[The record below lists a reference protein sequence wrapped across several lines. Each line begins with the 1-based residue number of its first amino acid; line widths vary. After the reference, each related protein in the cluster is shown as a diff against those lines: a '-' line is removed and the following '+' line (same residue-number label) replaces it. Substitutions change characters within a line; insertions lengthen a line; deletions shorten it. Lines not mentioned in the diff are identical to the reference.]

1 MSGDVWN
8 AQAAWLLKLRALSA
22 QARVDELEVDLGDTP
37 ESALS
42 DAAIASAPRPGTS
55 LKSVG
60 TDGNSGNPAI
70 ISSDANRALRP
81 SDAGGRPLSAFSR
94 PATGSSRASL
104 RTAHTARPAGTA
116 TGRFVRLGTP
126 SMVTGDP
133 DEFVSVS
140 RLNYS
145 SYAKRPC
152 LSRALFEWL
161 YWVRGDIRHVCS
173 YSYLTRLSYTL
184 NIFSSHETIC

>member
-1 MSGDVWN
+1 MWCH
-8 AQAAWLLKLRALSA
+8 AQAAWLLKLRALSS

-55 LKSVG
+55 LKSLSTVSTG
-60 TDGNSGNPAI
+60 STDGNSGNPAI
-70 ISSDANRALRP
+70 ISSDANSALRP
-81 SDAGGRPLSAFSR
+81 PDGGRPLSAFSR

-161 YWVRGDIRHVCS
+161 YWVRGDIRHVCF
-173 YSYLTRLSYTL
+173 
-184 NIFSSHETIC
+184 NIY